1 MVASRMAEVEF
12 SGTIKYSEMVKKL
25 RAKLKTE
32 GKPDDV
38 ISLTLGEP
46 DFGTPQ
52 HIIDAAIK
60 ALNDKFTH
68 YTSSYGIPELREA
81 IAEKSWFENRIPCEK
96 KNVMVT
102 PTKLAIFSTIMALV
116 DKGDEVM
123 VPDPCWVSYLPCINL
138 AQGKPILIPTVE
150 DENFAVTTDR
160 VSDLITEKTKM
171 IILNS
176 PSNPTGNVATL
187 NELKG
192 IADLAADHDILVL
205 TDEIYEKIIFEGT
218 HYSIASQPSMFDRTI
233 TVNGFS
239 KSYAMTGW
247 RLGWVVAPVP
257 LLNEIA
263 KIQQHSLTC
272 ATSFAQFGGL
282 AALKGDQKCVSDM
295 VDEFK
300 ARVEL
305 AVNELNS
312 IEGIHTA
319 SPHGAFYVFFGYDI
333 DKPSADLVEL
343 LIENAH
349 VSFTPG
355 IEFGPSGEGYIRMS
369 CATSKEKIKEAV
381 SRVGDV
387 IKKL

>member
-1 MVASRMAEVEF
+1 
-12 SGTIKYSEMVKKL
+12 MVKKL
-25 RAKLKTE
+25 RARLKDE

-46 DFGTPQ
+46 DFSTPQ
-52 HIIDAAIK
+52 HISDAAIK

-81 IAEKSWFENRIPCEK
+81 IAEKTWFENKIPCEN
-96 KNVMVT
+96 KNIMVT
-102 PTKLAIFSTIMALV
+102 PTKLGIFSTIMALV
-116 DKGDEVM
+116 DKDDEVL
-123 VPDPCWVSYLPCINL
+123 VPDPCWVSYIPCIKL
-138 AQGKPILIPTVE
+138 AQGKPVLIPTVE
-150 DENFAVTTDR
+150 DENFAVTPER
-160 VSDLITEKTKM
+160 VIDLIKPKTKL

-187 NELKG
+187 EELKG
-192 IADLAADHDILVL
+192 IADLAADNDTLVL
-205 TDEIYEKIIFEGT
+205 TDEIYEKIIYEGT
-218 HYSIASQPSMFDRTI
+218 HHSIASLPGMFDRTV

-247 RLGWVVAPVP
+247 RLGWIVAPKP

-272 ATSFAQFGGL
+272 ATSFAQYGGL
-282 AALKGDQKCVSDM
+282 AALKGDQKCIEEM
-295 VDEFK
+295 VNEFK

-305 AVNELNS
+305 AVNELNA
-312 IEGIHTA
+312 IDGIHTA

-343 LIENAH
+343 FIDKAH

-355 IEFGPSGEGYIRMS
+355 SEFGPSGEKHIRMS
-369 CATSKEKIKEAV
+369 CAISQEKIKEAI
-381 SRVGDV
+381 RRIGKV
-387 IKKL
+387 IEEL